1 MTTFEIGVGKAD
13 ITSQIVG
20 LRFFG
25 YGELSQVGEG
35 LEQRLYARAFVVR
48 ASGRA
53 WVYVICDLGM
63 MSRRVRRLV
72 EERVREELG
81 DRYPPECLCLAVT
94 HTHSAPG
101 GYSEFFLYNLTILG
115 YSERVTNTI
124 VEGITQAIVA
134 ADAALAPGS
143 IGFAVGSL
151 RDASMNR
158 MLEAYAQ
165 NPPEERALYETPFD
179 DNFVQLHFRDT
190 HGKLRG
196 ILNWFAVHGTSHDKK
211 NRLVSADNKG
221 YAAWRVEQELGVVAG
236 FALANHADVSPN
248 RVPTADGRLVG
259 EGDTTRESCEII
271 GTRQA
276 EMALALARGP
286 DTRLSGSLES
296 RLVWVDLR
304 ALPVPAELS
313 STGQASRTA
322 PALLGQNFIAGT
334 EDGRGP
340 AWFDEGAE
348 RQLLVAAFAR
358 FTAPLSD
365 EVRALHAPKDPF
377 VLLHRPNWDLV
388 PAVLPIQLMLLGPL
402 AFIAVPFE
410 LTTMAGRRLRRQVI
424 AQLRERG
431 VSDAVPI
438 SMANAYAGYTT
449 TPEEYSVQHYEGA
462 STLFGREQL
471 GALQG
476 VLSRLTAAIGADQP
490 VDSLPPPEL
499 VEPAG
504 RRLDADPTDGNF
516 GLTWFGDVAEDAE
529 PRYVRGDT
537 VEVTFWAGH
546 PTSHP
551 KASYMTVEVQVGSEW
566 IEFADDRDFS
576 TRIHYT
582 SFLGRFLRC
591 TCSWT
596 IGRDVPPGTWRI
608 VHNGT
613 WSAGEGRSV
622 AYTGTSRVFEV
633 DHLAAS
639 IRHRPADPPPA
650 LGGIKPYCRSR
661 ALASGE
667 VLIREGDE
675 DRALYLVEQGSLL
688 ITREGVGLDHLGPGE
703 TAGEM
708 GLFTAQKRAA
718 TVTAA
723 EPTVLM
729 VLDRE
734 AAQRLAQEAPEI
746 AAELEQHALLTLAR
760 RLRRVDFI
768 LGQVGQALHPA
779 PSKPRGALLSRLRSW
794 VGRPAPEP
802 PAASAIDA
810 TPILGESR
818 LFVGL
823 DPVLLRD
830 LAGLFE
836 RRSVPAGTVLCQQGE
851 RESELYLVLEGEVE
865 VVVSDDEDRA
875 SVQFLAVLGRGE
887 AFGLT
892 ALIDGRPRMASCVA
906 RAPSALLVMSRDR
919 FEACLPL
926 TTPAAGAL
934 RRALIAALAD
944 QVQRTNEHLVAAGWQ
959 GLNLAAERAALE
971 GAGAHASAGG

>member
-20 LRFFG
+20 HRFFG
-25 YGELSQVGEG
+25 YGEISQVGEG
-35 LEQRLYARAFVVR
+35 LEQRLYARAFIVR
-48 ASGRA
+48 SGDRA

-72 EERVREELG
+72 EERVREKFG
-81 DRYPPECLCLAVT
+81 GRYPLDCLCLAVT

-101 GYSEFFLYNLTILG
+101 GYSEYFLYNLTILG
-115 YSERVTNTI
+115 YSERVTTTI
-124 VEGITQAIVA
+124 VEGIVAAIAA
-134 ADAALAPGS
+134 ADAALVPGS
-143 IGFAVGSL
+143 VGYAVGSL

-179 DNFVQLHFRDT
+179 DRFLQLHFRDRA
-190 HGKLRG
+190 GKLRG
-196 ILNWFAVHGTSHDKK
+196 LLNWFAVHGTSHDKK
-211 NRLVSADNKG
+211 NRLVSPDNKG
-221 YAAWRVEQELGVVAG
+221 YAAWKVEQELGIIAG
-236 FALANHADVSPN
+236 FALANHADISPN

-276 EMALALARGP
+276 EMALSLARGP
-286 DTRLSGSLES
+286 DTPIEGGIEG
-296 RLVWVDLR
+296 RLVWVDMR
-304 ALPVPAELS
+304 ELPVPAEFS
-313 STGQASRTA
+313 STQTATRTA

-348 RQLLVAAFAR
+348 RQLLVALVAR
-358 FTAPLSD
+358 FTAPLSE
-365 EVRALHAPKDPF
+365 EVRAIHAPKDPF
-377 VLLHRPNWDLV
+377 VLLHRPSWDLV
-388 PAVLPIQLMLLGPL
+388 PAVLPIQLLTLGPL
-402 AFIAVPFE
+402 AFLAVPFE
-410 LTTMAGRRLRRQVI
+410 LTTMAGRRLRRQLV
-424 AQLRERG
+424 AALRNFG
-431 VSDAVPI
+431 VRDAVPI

-449 TPEEYSVQHYEGA
+449 TPEEYGIQHYEGA

-471 GALQG
+471 GAVQG
-476 VLSRLTAAIGADQP
+476 VFSRLAAAIGAAQP
-490 VDSLPPPEL
+490 AESLPPPTL

-504 RRLDADPTDGNF
+504 RRLDTDPTDGNF

-546 PTSHP
+546 PTIHP
-551 KASYMTVEVQVGSEW
+551 AASYMSVEYQVGTEW

-582 SFLGRFLRC
+582 SVLGRFLRC

-596 IGRDVPPGTWRI
+596 IGREVPPGTWRI

-613 WSAGEGRSV
+613 WSAGEGKSV
-622 AYTGTSRVFEV
+622 SYTGVSRAFEV

-650 LGGIKPYCRSR
+650 LVGIKPYCRPR
-661 ALASGE
+661 ALAAGE
-667 VLIREGDE
+667 VVIREGDE
-675 DRALYLVEQGSLL
+675 DRALYLVERGSLL
-688 ITREGVGLDHLGPGE
+688 ISREGLGLDQLGPGE

-723 EPTVLM
+723 EPTELL

-734 AAQRLAQEAPEI
+734 AAQRMAEEAPAI

-768 LGQVGQALHPA
+768 LGQVGQAKHPA
-779 PSKPRGALLSRLRSW
+779 PAKPKGALLSRLRSW
-794 VGRPAPEP
+794 VGRPAPELP
-802 PAASAIDA
+802 SASEIDA
-810 TPILGESR
+810 VPVLAESR
-818 LFVGL
+818 LFHGL
-823 DPVLLRD
+823 RPGLLAD
-830 LAGLFE
+830 LAALFE
-836 RRSVPAGTVLCQQGE
+836 RRAVSAGTALCTQGE

-865 VVVSDDEDRA
+865 VLVADEDDRA
-875 SVQFLAVLGRGE
+875 SVQRLAVLGRGE

-892 ALIDGRPRMASCVA
+892 ALVDGRPRMASCVA
-906 RAPSALLVMSRDR
+906 RGPAALLVMSRAR
-919 FEACLPL
+919 FEECLPL
-926 TTPAAGAL
+926 VSPEAMAL
-934 RRALIAALAD
+934 RRALIGALAD
-944 QVQRTNEHLVAAGWQ
+944 QVQRTNDHLVASGWR

-971 GAGAHASAGG
+971 AVGS

>member
-1 MTTFEIGVGKAD
+1 MTFEIGVGRAD

-25 YGELSQVGEG
+25 YGEISQVGEG
-35 LEQRLYARAFVVR
+35 LEQRLYARAFIAR
-48 ASGRA
+48 AGGRS
-53 WVYVICDLGM
+53 WVYVISDLGM

-72 EERVREELG
+72 EERVRARLG
-81 DRYPPECLCLAVT
+81 DRYPPECICLAVT

-115 YSERVTNTI
+115 YSERVTTTI
-124 VEGITQAIVA
+124 VEGIVSAIAA
-134 ADAALAPGS
+134 ADAALVPGT
-143 IGFAVGSL
+143 IGLAVGSL

-179 DNFVQLHFRDT
+179 DRFVQLHFRDAA
-190 HGKLRG
+190 GKLRG

-211 NRLVSADNKG
+211 NRLVSPDNKG

-259 EGDTTRESCEII
+259 EGDSTRESCEII
-271 GTRQA
+271 GARQA
-276 EMALALARGP
+276 AMALSLAAGP
-286 DTRLSGSLES
+286 DTELTGSIAA

-304 ALPVPAELS
+304 ALPVPAALS
-313 STGQASRTA
+313 STGLATRTA

-348 RQLLVAAFAR
+348 RQLLVALVAKV
-358 FTAPLSD
+358 TAPLS
-365 EVRALHAPKDPF
+365 EEIQALHAPKDPF
-377 VLLHRPNWDLV
+377 VLLHRPSWDLV
-388 PAVLPIQLMLLGPL
+388 PAVLPLQLLTLGPI

-410 LTTMAGRRLRRQVI
+410 LTTMAGRRLRQQLI
-424 AQLRERG
+424 AALSGLG
-431 VSDAVPI
+431 VRDAVPI

-471 GALQG
+471 GAVQG
-476 VLSRLTAAIGADQP
+476 VFAQLASAIATDQP
-490 VDSLPPPEL
+490 AESLPPPQL
-499 VEPAG
+499 VEPSG
-504 RRLDADPTDGNF
+504 RRLDSDPTDGNF
-516 GLTWFGDVAEDAE
+516 GLTWFGDVAEDAQA
-529 PRYVRGDT
+529 RYVRGDT
-537 VEVTFWAGH
+537 VSVTFWAGH
-546 PTSHP
+546 PTTHP
-551 KASYMTVEVQVGSEW
+551 VASYMTVEIQVGAEW

-613 WSAGEGRSV
+613 WSAGQGKSV
-622 AYTGTSRVFEV
+622 AYSGTSRTFEV
-633 DHLAAS
+633 DHLAAT

-650 LGGIKPYCRSR
+650 LIAIKPYCHPRD
-661 ALASGE
+661 LTTGE
-667 VLIREGDE
+667 VVIREGDE
-675 DRALYLVEQGSLL
+675 DRALYLVERGSLL
-688 ITREGVGLDHLGPGE
+688 VSREGVGLDQLGPGE
-703 TAGEM
+703 TVGEM

-718 TVTAA
+718 TVTAG
-723 EPTVLM
+723 EPTQLL

-734 AAQRLAQEAPEI
+734 AALRLAQEAPGL
-746 AAELEQHALLTLAR
+746 AAQLEQHALLTLAR

-768 LGQVGQALHPA
+768 LGQVGQARHPA
-779 PSKPRGALLSRLRSW
+779 PAKPRGALLSRLRSW
-794 VGRPAPEP
+794 VGRPEATPPAPE
-802 PAASAIDA
+802 IDA
-810 TPILGESR
+810 VPILAESR
-818 LFVGL
+818 LFRGL
-823 DPVLLRD
+823 DASLLGA
-830 LAGLFE
+830 LAALFE
-836 RRSVPAGTVLCQQGE
+836 RRTVAPGTVLCEQGA
-851 RESELYLVLEGEVE
+851 RENELYLVLQGEVE
-865 VVVSDDEDRA
+865 VVVAEDA
-875 SVQFLAVLGRGE
+875 DPSAVQYLAVLGRGE
-887 AFGLT
+887 AVGLT

-906 RAPSALLVMSRDR
+906 RGPTTLLVLSRER

-926 TTPAAGAL
+926 LTPEAGAL
-934 RRALIAALAD
+934 RRALIGALAD

-959 GLNLAAERAALE
+959 GLHLAAERAALE
-971 GAGAHASAGG
+971 GASQAPAPLTA